1 MSADA
6 GLTWHQVLK
15 GSYWY
20 TMGDH
25 GGVIVAVKMFR
36 ADAATKELL
45 YSTDE
50 GETWNTH
57 QFIDEPMRVYGLITG
72 SFLFTFR
79 NSILFLCR
87 LFMDCFSN
95 LEPGE
100 NTTIFTMFGSK
111 SGSHQWIIVTVDL
124 RAAFR
129 KLHIG
134 VDSNNIFHF
143 GLIVN
148 F

>member
-1 MSADA
+1 LNLNKGHPGVFVSADA
-6 GLTWHQVLK
+6 GLSWHQVLK

-25 GGVIVAVKMFR
+25 GGVLVAVKMFR

-72 SFLFTFR
+72 SFLQR
-79 NSILFLCR
+79 
-87 LFMDCFSN
+87 M
-95 LEPGE
+95 
-100 NTTIFTMFGSK
+100 
-111 SGSHQWIIVTVDL
+111 
-124 RAAFR
+124 
-129 KLHIG
+129 
-134 VDSNNIFHF
+134 
-143 GLIVN
+143 
-148 F
+148 

>member
-72 SFLFTFR
+72 SFLLHLE
-79 NSILFLCR
+79 ILFFFV
-87 LFMDCFSN
+87 LFVHGLFFKLRTRREYHYFYHVWIKIRKSSMDHC
-95 LEPGE
+95 
-100 NTTIFTMFGSK
+100 
-111 SGSHQWIIVTVDL
+111 H
-124 RAAFR
+124 R
-129 KLHIG
+129 
-134 VDSNNIFHF
+134 
-143 GLIVN
+143 
-148 F
+148 

>member
-72 SFLFTFR
+72 SFL
-79 NSILFLCR
+79 LH
-87 LFMDCFSN
+87 
-95 LEPGE
+95 LE
-100 NTTIFTMFGSK
+100 IFFFCIVCS
-111 SGSHQWIIVTVDL
+111 WIVFQT
-124 RAAFR
+124 
-129 KLHIG
+129 
-134 VDSNNIFHF
+134 
-143 GLIVN
+143 
-148 F
+148 